1 MTLLAAVHAEW
12 TKVATVRALPAA
24 LLAYAVV
31 VTGVGLGVVAS
42 IGADEAATPGYDA
55 AVLAFYGLN
64 FGHVAVIVFAVL
76 LTAGEYS
83 RQTIHLS
90 LVAVPRRGRFLAA
103 KVAVGGTLV
112 FAVAVP
118 TALATLAG
126 TQALLGSAAV
136 GLDDP
141 GMARATLAA
150 ALYPTLLAVCC
161 TGIAMVVRDQ
171 VAALGVLIPFVF
183 LVTPVLELIPVLRT
197 AAQFLPDRAGQ
208 VAVRLHGRPVDVF
221 GPAVGLA
228 VLALWAAAAVLTAWW
243 VLRHRDA

>member
-1 MTLLAAVHAEW
+1 VTLLAAVHAEW
-12 TKVATVRALPAA
+12 TKVSTVRSLPMA

-31 VTGVGLGVVAS
+31 VTGVSVGVVAGS
-42 IGADEAATPGYDA
+42 GSGEAASANYDA

-64 FGHVAVIVFAVL
+64 FGHVAVVVFAVL

-83 RQTIHLS
+83 RQTIHPS
-90 LVAVPRRGRFLAA
+90 LVAVPRRGRLLAA
-103 KVAVGGTLV
+103 KVAVGAALV

-150 ALYPTLLAVCC
+150 ALYPTLLAVSC

-171 VAALGVLIPFVF
+171 VAALGLLIPFF
-183 LVTPVLELIPVLRT
+183 
-197 AAQFLPDRAGQ
+197 F
-208 VAVRLHGRPVDVF
+208 
-221 GPAVGLA
+221 
-228 VLALWAAAAVLTAWW
+228 W
-243 VLRHRDA
+243 